1 MIINIILSF
10 LWKLGKEWTKSF
22 FSGEDSMLMAAIQNG
37 WLDANVVIEESLM
50 SFKRAGC
57 DGILTYFALDMA
69 RRLRDGESQ
78 NI

>member
-1 MIINIILSF
+1 
-10 LWKLGKEWTKSF
+10 
-22 FSGEDSMLMAAIQNG
+22 MLMAAIQNG

-50 SFKRAGC
+50 SFKRARC
-57 DGILTYFALDMA
+57 DGILTYFALNMA